1 MKAIVLLIF
10 CQKLPESSKVISPIN
25 QSIGKPLQH
34 YLPLLPCVY
43 ESHQNETHIGR
54 WSRRGLSSSAWLFK
68 KDPTN
73 SMLSKKNQA
82 AWPFSELQRVLL
94 SPQQIQSKIAKCGYI
109 VTHLEKPCRHKFFL
123 QNTGT

>member
-25 QSIGKPLQH
+25 QSIGKPLQC

-54 WSRRGLSSSAWLFK
+54 WLK
-68 KDPTN
+68 KRSFEFCLALYERPH
-73 SMLSKKNQA
+73 KFYAIK
-82 AWPFSELQRVLL
+82 
-94 SPQQIQSKIAKCGYI
+94 
-109 VTHLEKPCRHKFFL
+109 EKPSRVAIARTSTHSLISPANSVKDSQVWL
-123 QNTGT
+123 DSDTSGETL